1 MKATLKIGAL
11 ALAAAISLTA
21 CNKDGS
27 SGSKAAS
34 GASAPAASG
43 TAASNAGNIAPTTI
57 GYALGLQ
64 LTDFITG
71 SFTKQ
76 GVKLDHTYLLENL
89 KAVAEGK
96 QPSFGQDVV
105 AKLSSEIPAIM
116 QQASSG
122 TPPKFSPEQLKNL
135 SGVLGAQIGSGFL
148 NAKQAKV
155 DIDLSSFTTAV
166 TDSLEKKKTQMSIEQ
181 ASQTLQAVE
190 DGLTKQNREKG
201 EAFLKEN
208 KGKEGVKTTA
218 SGLQYK
224 INKEGTGKQPK
235 ATDQV
240 SVSYVGKLA
249 DGTEFDS
256 SQGKPVS
263 FTLDRVIKGW
273 SEGLQLLKEGSE
285 ATLYIPADLAYGK
298 NPPPQSPIM
307 PDSVLIFDVK
317 LEKVGK

>member
-1 MKATLKIGAL
+1 MKSTFKFGAL

-21 CNKDGS
+21 CDKGGS
-27 SGSKAAS
+27 AGGKAAS
-34 GASAPAASG
+34 AASAPAASASSG
-43 TAASNAGNIAPTTI
+43 ADAAGIAPTTV

-71 SFTKQ
+71 NFTKH
-76 GVKLDHTYLLENL
+76 GVKFDNAYLLENM

-105 AKLSSEIPAIM
+105 AKLSGEIPAIM

-122 TPPKFSPEQLKNL
+122 TPPKFTPEQLKNL

-155 DIDLSSFTTAV
+155 NLDLDSFVTAV

-181 ASQTLQAVE
+181 AGQTLQAVE
-190 DGLTKQNREKG
+190 ERFAKQNRDQG

-208 KGKEGVKTTA
+208 KSKEGVKTTA

-224 INKEGTGKQPK
+224 VTKEGTGKQPK
-235 ATDQV
+235 ATDEV
-240 SVSYVGKLA
+240 SVSYVGRLV

-263 FTLDRVIKGW
+263 FPLNGVIKGW
-273 SEGLQLLKEGSE
+273 TEGLQLMKEGGE
-285 ATLYIPADLAYGK
+285 ATFYIPADLAYGK
-298 NPPPQSPIM
+298 NPPPQSPIL
-307 PDSVLIFDVK
+307 PDSVLVFDVK